1 MSTSSSTASAPS
13 ALRSFDY
20 ADVAPGRGSGTS
32 DDMQKQ
38 IVAAAVCEAEAR
50 AKAAFAEQLA
60 RERDVLRSAL
70 ADFARERQLYFRKV
84 ESEVLQL
91 ALAIARKILQR
102 EARVDT
108 LLLAGL
114 VRLALE
120 NIHSSTRV
128 VVRIHPTQAASWRE
142 YFAQNIDPPDVP
154 DIIEDP
160 AVEAGRCILQTSVGT
175 TQLGIEPQLKE
186 IEQGLL
192 DLLAQKPQTG

>member
-1 MSTSSSTASAPS
+1 
-13 ALRSFDY
+13 
-20 ADVAPGRGSGTS
+20 
-32 DDMQKQ
+32 
-38 IVAAAVCEAEAR
+38 
-50 AKAAFAEQLA
+50 
-60 RERDVLRSAL
+60 
-70 ADFARERQLYFRKV
+70 
-84 ESEVLQL
+84 
-91 ALAIARKILQR
+91 
-102 EARVDT
+102 
-108 LLLAGL
+108 LLAGL